1 MAPDKSAKTTDL
13 VIWGILRGESSF
25 VKVFLLMFT
34 MEKNRKSQSTPSGER
49 SVYSRSIVRM
59 WKKKIELLPARMR
72 QLFTP
77 WALKKQLMLVKNAA
91 AELL

>member
-34 MEKNRKSQSTPSGER
+34 MEKNRKSQSTPSGEQ
-49 SVYSRSIVRM
+49 SVYSSIVRM